1 MSEPEGLRRTL
12 AADVAAI
19 IILATLCSACVGVGA
34 RTVTADRFD
43 YTTAL
48 SDSWKRQML
57 INVVKLRYGDAPVFL
72 DVSSVIESYELTQT
86 ASLGANYLNNPVQ
99 AGANVGA
106 TGVFSNRPTI
116 SYSPLSGD
124 KFARSLMAPV
134 PPAAVLGLIQ
144 SGYAA
149 ELVLRVSVQSVN
161 GLHNERRGGL
171 RPHPASPQFLLLAE
185 KFREIQAADAV
196 GVRSEK
202 LDKTEA
208 PVLVFNPYVDE
219 RTAADIAQVRELL
232 HLAPDATEFSVVY
245 GLIPENDKQVAL
257 LTRSMLEIL
266 AEYSSYV
273 EVPEGDVAK
282 KRVTPNLRDLSS
294 EDGQYVLPIAIHSS
308 SKEPKDVF
316 VAVPYRDHWFWIGE
330 DDITSKRIFSFLMFT
345 FTLIE
350 TGEKQPA
357 PIVSLPLR

>member
-144 SGYAA
+144 
-149 ELVLRVSVQSVN
+149 
-161 GLHNERRGGL
+161 
-171 RPHPASPQFLLLAE
+171 
-185 KFREIQAADAV
+185 
-196 GVRSEK
+196 
-202 LDKTEA
+202 
-208 PVLVFNPYVDE
+208 
-219 RTAADIAQVRELL
+219 
-232 HLAPDATEFSVVY
+232 
-245 GLIPENDKQVAL
+245 
-257 LTRSMLEIL
+257 
-266 AEYSSYV
+266 
-273 EVPEGDVAK
+273 
-282 KRVTPNLRDLSS
+282 
-294 EDGQYVLPIAIHSS
+294 
-308 SKEPKDVF
+308 
-316 VAVPYRDHWFWIGE
+316 
-330 DDITSKRIFSFLMFT
+330 
-345 FTLIE
+345 
-350 TGEKQPA
+350 
-357 PIVSLPLR
+357 